1 MKYFIAFLISLIG
14 LYVFGIILKT
24 EYSFLSKI
32 VFTTSSFIIAFFWE
46 YSILNKSFESNFKIR
61 SQKKSI
67 SIFDVGM
74 ASFWTLY
81 ILFLTDFRESFSI
94 LIFVIWAMPIIELTM
109 WFIYKKKK
117 PFTIFIKDNELIL
130 NKRWIQ
136 KRNLT
141 ELTQIQFDRFSK
153 NLKLNFKT
161 KREISIKSTEYK
173 SEEIQAFLKILIEKS
188 ENKVFIPNNYKPKIK
203 TAANNV

>member
-14 LYVFGIILKT
+14 LSVFGIILKT

-32 VFTTSSFIIAFFWE
+32 VFTTSSFVIAFFWE
-46 YSILNKSFESNFKIR
+46 YSILKKSFKSDFKIR
-61 SQKKSI
+61 SQKKTI

-81 ILFLTDFRESFSI
+81 ILFLTDFRKSFSF
-94 LIFVIWAMPIIELTM
+94 LIFVVWAMSIIELIM

-117 PFTIFIKDNELIL
+117 PFTIFIKGNELIL

-136 KRNLT
+136 KRNLN

-161 KREISIKSTEYK
+161 KREVSIKTTEYK
-173 SEEIQAFLKILIEKS
+173 TDEIQKLLEILIEKS
-188 ENKVFIPNNYKPKIK
+188 ENKVFIPNNYEPKIK
-203 TAANNV
+203 NSC